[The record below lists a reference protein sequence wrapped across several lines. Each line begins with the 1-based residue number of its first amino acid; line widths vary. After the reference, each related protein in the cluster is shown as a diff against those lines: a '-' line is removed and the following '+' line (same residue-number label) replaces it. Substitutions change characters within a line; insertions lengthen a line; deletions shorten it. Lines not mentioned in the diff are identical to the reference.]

1 MTMNAK
7 EFVQRHKKLEQDISN
22 AVTKLVSDY
31 ENEIGA
37 PVRDIEIDAVDVT
50 RMGDD
55 FTKYIRRASV
65 KLDLSE

>member
-1 MTMNAK
+1 MKAK
-7 EFVQRHKKLEQDISN
+7 EFVARHKKLEQDISD

-31 ENEIGA
+31 ENEIGLS
-37 PVRDIEIDAVDVT
+37 VQSIEIDAVDVT